1 MIRVLDYIFAARP
14 MLHLPVWSV
23 YLVSLH
29 VSNEEFSWPDLVL
42 LLSLSSL
49 VAGAYYVNQ
58 VYDQESDRL
67 NRKLGFLQ
75 RGYTSTRGFML
86 GFILLSLF
94 GLGLG
99 VLVAPFKLVIL
110 LQHVILAW
118 VYSGPPFRLK
128 DRPWLGLLVNAWA
141 YGFLIPLVAT
151 GWQEGSVFA
160 AANWTLPLYF
170 FAAVA
175 ATHVMTTLPDAEG
188 DRAVGKRTLA
198 VILPPGFCKLI
209 AMALLVIAVAVALH
223 AELAALTY
231 LAIFSIIVAFISLL
245 MPLPRM
251 ELAAAKVPLLLLTL
265 LAGFWYPVYL
275 LFIVAL
281 ILATRIYY
289 LERFQMI
296 YPGLA

>member
-1 MIRVLDYIFAARP
+1 MIKVLDYIFAARP

-29 VSNEEFSWPDLVL
+29 AVGREFRWQDLAL
-42 LLSLSSL
+42 LASLSLL

-75 RGYTSTRGFML
+75 RGYASPQSFML
-86 GFILLSLF
+86 GFILLSIT
-94 GLGLG
+94 GLAVGAF
-99 VLVAPFKLVIL
+99 VAPVKLIIL
-110 LQHVILAW
+110 LQHFVLAW
-118 VYSGPPFRLK
+118 IYSGPPLRLK
-128 DRPWLGLLVNAWA
+128 DRPWLGLLANAWA

-151 GWQEGSVFA
+151 GLRSGDFFA
-160 AANWTLPLYF
+160 FVNWALPVYF

-188 DRAVGKRTLA
+188 DRAVGKRTVA

-209 AMALLVIAVAVALH
+209 AAGLLVIAAAVALH
-223 AELAALTY
+223 AQQAALTY
-231 LAIFSIIVAFISLL
+231 LAVFSIAIVLVSLL
-245 MPLPRM
+245 MPLPRI
-251 ELAAAKVPLLLLTL
+251 ELAAAKMPLLLLTL
-265 LAGFWYPVYL
+265 LAGFWYPFYL

-281 ILATRIYY
+281 VLATRIYY
-289 LERFQMI
+289 LRRFQMI

>member
-1 MIRVLDYIFAARP
+1 MSRILDYIFAARP

-23 YLVSLH
+23 YLVSLR
-29 VSNEEFSWPDLVL
+29 VSGDEFGWRDLAML
-42 LLSLSSL
+42 AALSLL

-67 NRKLGFLQ
+67 NAKLGFLQ
-75 RGYTSTRGFML
+75 RGYASERSFMV
-86 GFILLSLF
+86 GFIGLSLA
-94 GLGLG
+94 GLALSAI
-99 VLVAPFKLVIL
+99 VEPLMLAIL
-110 LQHVILAW
+110 LQHFVLAW
-118 VYSGPPFRLK
+118 LYSGPPLRLK

-141 YGFLIPLVAT
+141 YGFLIPLIANGLRSPDIT
-151 GWQEGSVFA
+151 A
-160 AANWTLPLYF
+160 AINWTLPLYF
-170 FAAVA
+170 FAAVT

-209 AMALLVIAVAVALH
+209 AVGSLTIAAAVALH
-223 AELAALTY
+223 GRHAALAY
-231 LAIFSIIVAFISLL
+231 LAIFSIIIVVISLL

-251 ELAAAKVPLLLLTL
+251 ELAAAKLPLLLLTL

-281 ILATRIYY
+281 VLATRIYY
-289 LERFQMI
+289 LKRFQMI